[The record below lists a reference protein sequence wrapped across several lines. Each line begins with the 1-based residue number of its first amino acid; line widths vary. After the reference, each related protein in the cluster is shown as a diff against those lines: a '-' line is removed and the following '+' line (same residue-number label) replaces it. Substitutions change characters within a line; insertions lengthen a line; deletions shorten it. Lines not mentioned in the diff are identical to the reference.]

1 MSRRKLSN
9 AQLRKAAAQV
19 RDSMLAQLPA
29 DDVAPVQPNRDFCLR
44 MEKKE
49 MRLRLF
55 RQARQQA
62 IAALLALVVGFG
74 CLMTFNTE
82 VRAAVV
88 SWFKEMY
95 ETYVVYHFPGE
106 SPEVLPDLE
115 FTWLPEGMELV
126 DKYEEADYFHQA
138 VYLYPEN
145 TEMGFVIDWSLQG
158 YGEWTF
164 WYPEQGYHT
173 QEVNINGYSGELV
186 MPESSER
193 DYYLIWV
200 DEEWGVVLMISSPL
214 DIEVIVH
221 IAEGIILSDPT
232 K

>member
-1 MSRRKLSN
+1 MKKHKISN
-9 AQLRKAAAQV
+9 AELRKAAAQV
-19 RDSMLAQLPA
+19 RNAMLAQLPE
-29 DDVAPVQPNRDFCLR
+29 DVNEPVQLNRDFCLR

-49 MRLRLF
+49 KRLRLL
-55 RQARQQA
+55 RQVRQQA
-62 IAALLALVVGFG
+62 VAAVLALVVGFG
-74 CLMTFNTE
+74 CLMTFNTQ

-88 SWFKEMY
+88 SWFKEMF
-95 ETYVVYHFPGE
+95 ETYVVYYFSGE

-126 DKYEEADYFHQA
+126 DKYEEADYYHQA
-138 VYLYPEN
+138 VYLYPDN
-145 TEMGFVIDWSLQG
+145 PEMGFAIDWSLQG

-164 WYPEQGYHT
+164 WYPEQGYRT
-173 QEVNINGYSGELV
+173 QAVSINGYSGELV

-214 DIEVIVH
+214 DPDVIVH
-221 IAEGIILSDPT
+221 IAEGIILSYPT